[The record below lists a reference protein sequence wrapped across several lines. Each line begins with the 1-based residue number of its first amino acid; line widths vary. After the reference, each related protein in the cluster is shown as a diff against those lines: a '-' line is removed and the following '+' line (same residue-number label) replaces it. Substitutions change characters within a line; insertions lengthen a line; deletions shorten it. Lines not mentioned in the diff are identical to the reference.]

1 MADIVIGAS
10 PHIDRPFGWKT
21 YYVTPEGLSGVVD
34 VLVDIF
40 PPGTV
45 FLDAKAAVVKL
56 SSEVGTLA
64 VDIEMGAV
72 GSTPPGSD
80 TTVLAGGADWGGT
93 LGNVE
98 SAASDGNLT
107 LVNTLS
113 LTGAAG
119 TSVALNMEITYGGT
133 ETAPPT
139 IAVSVL
145 CGRNE
150 Y

>member
-1 MADIVIGAS
+1 MADIIIGAT
-10 PHIDRPFGWKT
+10 PHVERPFGWKT
-21 YYVTPEGLSGVVD
+21 YYVTPQLLTGVVD
-34 VLVDIF
+34 VLVDTF

-56 SSEVGTLA
+56 SSEIGTLA

-72 GSTPPGSD
+72 GASPPGST
-80 TTVLAGGADWGGT
+80 TTVLTGGVDWGGT

-98 SAASDGNLT
+98 SAASDANLT
-107 LVNTLS
+107 IVNTLS
-113 LTGAAG
+113 LTGATG
-119 TSVALNMEITYGGT
+119 TEVALNMEITYGGT

-139 IAVSVL
+139 IAVAIL